1 MSRKNL
7 IYILATIAVVGIL
20 LVFFLNTS
28 GGDQPPTDKNNPEPA
43 YKSNRWE
50 PKLSLN
56 SRDPYGLY
64 VFEELMT
71 SSGKFSEFNEYKDY
85 SLLDSLSEL
94 DSSMY
99 MYIGLDFTLT
109 DEEVDQLLA
118 GVTRGNDLFLC
129 TENIPQYLYS
139 RLFNEYPITFNTSK
153 VAPVQSG
160 KPTFDMYYI
169 YEQDTLSE
177 VWDLF
182 NDQKIAKQDISVS
195 TAFESPMFLTVKYGK
210 GNVLLHLN
218 PVIFTNFQLLRKDGK
233 EYLKEILPQFK
244 QSKIQW
250 LTFARYEP
258 VEYDIESTDSPEDN
272 GLLTELFKFQA
283 FRWAFIIAVFGL
295 LLYFLFRSKRERP
308 VIPALTETKN
318 TGFSFVDT
326 LAGIYFEGNKAPKM
340 LKVMRKNFYSAVYR
354 HFYID
359 LGHRKNQKPVESLSK
374 KSGVS
379 MEKIEQLLK
388 LLETQTDISNNF
400 LSKVN
405 KLQREFYFQSG
416 IWDDQVRE
424 KVKNQDIIVHRSKIQ
439 STGIIAGGV
448 LFIVFGFVLLSSSIG
463 MGILLWPAGI
473 IALAIG
479 SRMFGLPILKIH
491 SEGLTYLPL
500 FKRPKKISFK
510 ELKSIVQDGDLIKF
524 HLFSGE
530 TITIILNM
538 VSPEY
543 HQSVIT
549 LKNKLNS

>member
-7 IYILATIAVVGIL
+7 IYIIATVIIVGGL
-20 LVFFLNTS
+20 LVFFLNAS
-28 GGDQPPTDKNNPEPA
+28 GGENKTDKTNPEPS
-43 YKSNRWE
+43 YRSNRWE
-50 PKLSLN
+50 PQLSLN

-71 SSGKFSEFNEYKDY
+71 SSGNFSEFNEYKDY
-85 SLLDSLSEL
+85 SLLDSLSQL
-94 DSSMY
+94 DSSLY

-109 DEEVDQLLA
+109 DREVDNLME

-139 RLFNEYPITFNTSK
+139 KLFNEYPITFNTE
-153 VAPVQSG
+153 VIAPIKLG
-160 KPTFDMYYI
+160 KNIYNMYYI
-169 YEQDTLSE
+169 FEQDTLSE

-182 NDQKIAKQDISVS
+182 HKQKIASQDKPIS
-195 TAFESPMFLTVKYGK
+195 TAFSSPIFLNIKYGK

-218 PVIFTNFQLLRKDGK
+218 PVIFTNFQLLRSDGK
-233 EYLKEILPQFK
+233 DYLKEVIKHLDQPK
-244 QSKIQW
+244 VQW

-258 VEYDIESTDSPEDN
+258 VEYDLESTENPDDN

-308 VIPALTETKN
+308 IIPALTETKN

-359 LGHRKNQKPVESLSK
+359 LGHRKNEKPLESLSK
-374 KSGVS
+374 KSGVPQ
-379 MEKIEQLLK
+379 EKIEQLLK
-388 LLETQTDISNNF
+388 LLETKMDISNNF

-405 KLQREFYFQSG
+405 KLQREFYFLSG
-416 IWDDQVRE
+416 IWDDQVKE
-424 KVKNQDIIVHRSKIQ
+424 KVKNQDIIVHRSKVQ
-439 STGIIAGGV
+439 STGIIASGI
-448 LFIVFGFVLLSSSIG
+448 LLIVFGFVLLSSSVG
-463 MGILLWPAGI
+463 LGIILWPFGI
-473 IALAIG
+473 IALAVG
-479 SRMFGLPILKIH
+479 ARMFSLPILKVH
-491 SEGLTYLPL
+491 SDGVTYFALL
-500 FKRPKKISFK
+500 KRPKKINFK
-510 ELKSIVQDGDLIKF
+510 ELKNVTQDGDLIKF
-524 HLFSGE
+524 NLHNGA
-530 TITIILNM
+530 TITINLNM

-543 HQSVIT
+543 HHSVKT

>member
-7 IYILATIAVVGIL
+7 IYIIATIIIVGGL
-20 LVFFLNTS
+20 LVFFLNSS
-28 GGDQPPTDKNNPEPA
+28 GGDVTSESDNPEPS
-43 YKSNRWE
+43 YRSNRWE
-50 PKLSLN
+50 PQLSLN
-56 SRDPYGLY
+56 NRDPYGLY

-71 SSGKFSEFNEYKDY
+71 SSGQFSEFNEYKDY

-94 DSSMY
+94 DSSLY

-109 DEEVDQLLA
+109 DLEVDQLLE
-118 GVTRGNDLFLC
+118 GVNRGNNLFLC

-139 RLFNEYPITFNTSK
+139 KLFNEYPITFNTDK
-153 VAPVQSG
+153 VAPIKSG
-160 KPTFDMYYI
+160 MNTYDMYYI

-182 NDQKIAKQDISVS
+182 HNQKISKLDSINS
-195 TAFESPMFLTVKYGK
+195 TAFSSPIFLTVEYGE
-210 GNVLLHLN
+210 GSVLLHLN
-218 PVIFTNFQLLRKDGK
+218 PVIFTNFQLLRNDGK
-233 EYLKEILPQFK
+233 DYLKDVMNHFDQP
-244 QSKIQW
+244 KIQW

-258 VEYDIESTDSPEDN
+258 VEYEIESTEGNNDN

-340 LKVMRKNFYSAVYR
+340 LNVMRKNFYSAVYR

-359 LGHRKNQKPVESLSK
+359 LGHRKNEKPLESLAK

-379 MEKIEQLLK
+379 QDKIEQLLK
-388 LLETQTDISNNF
+388 LLETKMDISNNF

-416 IWDDQVRE
+416 IWDDQVKE
-424 KVKNQDIIVHRSKIQ
+424 KVKNQDIIVHRSKVQ
-439 STGIIAGGV
+439 SAGIIAAGV
-448 LFIVFGFVLLSSSIG
+448 LLIVFGFVLLSSSIG
-463 MGILLWPAGI
+463 LGIILWPFGI
-473 IALAIG
+473 ITLAVG
-479 SRMFGLPILKIH
+479 SRMFSLPLLKIH
-491 SEGLTYLPL
+491 NDGITHLALL
-500 FKRPKKISFK
+500 KRPKKINFK
-510 ELKSIVQDGDLIKF
+510 ELKSITQDGDLIKF
-524 HLFSGE
+524 NLYNGL
-530 TITIILNM
+530 TITINLNM

-543 HQSVIT
+543 HHSVKT